1 MSADKPAAS
10 TCSPALSYLAAQ
22 AGVPVWTGALVG
34 AVAVLAGSSVQTR
47 LGVALVD
54 VVLAVTA
61 GEARR
66 TQTGEGVDAVH
77 AGAAVKAR
85 AEEEEKI

>member
-1 MSADKPAAS
+1 MLTEPAAS
-10 TCSPALSYLAAQ
+10 PLSYLAAQ
-22 AGVPVWTGALVG
+22 SGVPVWTGALVG

-47 LGVALVD
+47 FGVALVD

-66 TQTGEGVDAVH
+66 TQTCEGVDAVH
-77 AGAAVKAR
+77 TGAAVKTR
-85 AEEEEKI
+85 AGEEKRKVEI